1 MEMISAQFCVIFKS
15 EPMMYRIFKRT
26 WVIPVLLL
34 AVSVSFPAVAQQNSC
49 EAIYRQALNDFNAGR
64 LERVISGVSEC
75 AGNKNNSRP
84 LRRELLS
91 LLAMVYTYLDDDE
104 NAEKAYLDLL
114 QLDPFHSPGTDAPEL
129 AYLAERFV
137 TYPKFS
143 VYVFGGPFLDVKPSL
158 SNNYTA
164 PGVTVREVS
173 YRRNSEDPAGAMFGF
188 TATINILHPQ
198 LDLGLGYT
206 FSTLSFRYTAQL
218 DNALQS
224 DGGRGAAQLSFFEQ
238 HRWSQIPIFLNY
250 RFIKT
255 NQPGKTQLIPH
266 LYAGITID
274 RMHQPSARLIAPTIQ
289 FEQSGEET
297 SAGIILLKDL
307 RNSINSSVLAGA
319 GVKLHRRGFF
329 FGVDVHYSRMLRNLT
344 EAKNRFANELLL
356 GTFNYADSDFRVGS
370 FAVRAGVGCFLFRSK
385 RKYTP

>member
-1 MEMISAQFCVIFKS
+1 
-15 EPMMYRIFKRT
+15 MYRIFKKI
-26 WVIPVLLL
+26 WVSSALLL
-34 AVSVSFPAVAQQNSC
+34 ALSFSFPAVAQQPSC

-91 LLAMVYTYLDDDE
+91 LLAMVYTYLDEDE

-129 AYLAERFV
+129 AYLGERFV
-137 TYPKFS
+137 TYPKLSF
-143 VYVFGGPFLDVKPSL
+143 YVFGGPFLDVKPNV
-158 SNNYTA
+158 SNAYTA
-164 PGVTVREVS
+164 PNVSVREVS
-173 YRRNSEDPAGAMFGF
+173 YRRNSEDPAGATFGF
-188 TATINILHPQ
+188 TAALNILHPQ
-198 LDLGLGYT
+198 LDLGIGYT

-218 DNALQS
+218 DNALQA

-238 HRWSQIPIFLNY
+238 HRWSQIPVFLNY

-255 NQPGKTQLIPH
+255 NHPGKTQLIPH
-266 LYAGITID
+266 VYAGLTID
-274 RMHQPSARLIAPTIQ
+274 RMHQPSARLTAPTIQ

-297 SAGIILLKDL
+297 SAGIVLLKDL
-307 RNSINSSVLAGA
+307 RNSINSSFIAGL

-329 FGVDVHYSRMLRNLT
+329 FGADVHYSRMLRNLT
-344 EAKNRFANELLL
+344 ETKNRYSNELLL
-356 GTFNYADSDFRVGS
+356 GTFNYADSDFRLSS
-370 FAVRAGVGCFLFRSK
+370 FTVRAGVGCFLFRSK